1 MKLKGH
7 LIIYLPV
14 IFAALSCNS
23 PSGKQLVNQV
33 ENAKDTTNWTLAG
46 FEKADKFNPIMAAG
60 ESKFND
66 PILKKTVLWDEK
78 DVFNPAVV
86 VKDGKVWMLFRAEDK
101 IGKFAGTSR
110 IGLAE
115 SADGIHFVKQKS
127 PVLYPQNDVH
137 KIFEWEGGIE
147 DPRVVEDTAG
157 TYVMMYTAY
166 DGDKA
171 RLMVA
176 TSTDLSRWSKKGHV
190 FAGAKDQKYVK
201 GWSKSGSIVSRY
213 QPDGKIIAEKING
226 KYWMY
231 WGDTYLW
238 LATSDD
244 LINWTP
250 ITAGENQSAPPLHF
264 TNMYPELK
272 IALSPRKGKFDSD
285 LVEPGPPAMITKKGI
300 LLIYN
305 SRNILA
311 SGDSI
316 LKEHTYTAAQALFD
330 LKDPGKLIKRMDNYF
345 MKPDRPFE
353 TDGQVNQVVFLEGLA
368 RFNNQ
373 WFLYYGTADSKIA
386 VAVSEEGMK

>member
-1 MKLKGH
+1 
-7 LIIYLPV
+7 
-14 IFAALSCNS
+14 
-23 PSGKQLVNQV
+23 
-33 ENAKDTTNWTLAG
+33 
-46 FEKADKFNPIMAAG
+46 MAAG
-60 ESKFND
+60 ESKFED
-66 PILKKTVLWDEK
+66 PILKKSVLWDEK
-78 DVFNPAVV
+78 DVFNPAVI

-127 PVLYPQNDVH
+127 PVLYPQNDAQ

-147 DPRVVEDTAG
+147 DPRVVEDKAG

-176 TSTDLSRWSKKGHV
+176 TSTDLSSWSKKGHV

-201 GWSKSGSIVSRY
+201 GWSKSGSVVSRY

-250 ITAGENQSAPPLHF
+250 VAAGEKQYTPPLHF

-311 SGDSI
+311 SGDST

-386 VAVSEEGMK
+386 VAVSEDGMK